1 MAGFGTLGDTYFAS
15 YRDPNLR
22 QTNEVFDGIADYVRN
37 FTATE
42 RDMTKYIIGAVSE
55 LDTPLTPMMKGIRS
69 RNAAINGRTFEDYQR
84 ERNEI
89 LGANQESIRALADLM
104 EAVLSQ
110 DNLCV
115 IGNEKKLEE
124 EKEMFGELVPFVE

>member
-1 MAGFGTLGDTYFAS
+1 M
-15 YRDPNLR
+15 
-22 QTNEVFDGIADYVRN
+22 RN